1 MTKEEQIQAIEK
13 ELGFT
18 REDADQCSCYAN
30 PNGPCANC
38 WSLGWRMGGIESDE
52 PELADC
58 GCGARGEVNYDDGTE
73 RRYYCYGSLPMC
85 SP

>member
-1 MTKEEQIQAIEK
+1 MTREQQIQAIEK

-38 WSLGWRMGGIESDE
+38 WSLGWRIGGIETQQESNSE
-52 PELADC
+52 RCSE
-58 GCGARGEVNYDDGTE
+58 CGATDCNGECAGDDMMG
-73 RRYYCYGSLPMC
+73 C
-85 SP
+85 SG